1 MASFF
6 LAAEVAYYDTLVI
19 FFVKKSAQGMS
30 KTAILQQ
37 SADQGICTLT
47 LNRPDQYNA
56 LSEELLTELIHALD
70 IIADDDQIRVVVLE
84 ANGKAF
90 CAGHDLKQMRKND
103 DHGYQH
109 DLFSTC
115 SKMMQKIVGLP
126 QPVIAKVQGMAAAA
140 GCQLVATCDM
150 AIAADNCQ
158 FAVSGI
164 NLGLF
169 CSTPAVALSR
179 NISRK
184 RAMRMLL
191 TGQFIDAK
199 TAVDYGLIN
208 EVVATSE
215 LDQAVMLLA
224 EEVTARP
231 KNAIRLG
238 KRLFYQQLEGT
249 LPEAYA
255 LATDAIAG
263 NMMLDEAREGIDAFI
278 EKRKPKW
285 PV

>member
-1 MASFF
+1 MTAS
-6 LAAEVAYYDTLVI
+6 T
-19 FFVKKSAQGMS
+19 
-30 KTAILQQ
+30 ILQK
-37 SADQGICTLT
+37 SVEGAICTLT
-47 LNRPDQYNA
+47 LNRPKQYNA
-56 LSEELLTELIHALD
+56 LSEELLSKMIEALD
-70 IIADDDQIRVVVLE
+70 QIADDDRIRVVIL
-84 ANGKAF
+84 AASGKAF
-90 CAGHDLKQMRKND
+90 CAGHDLKQMRAND

-109 DLFSTC
+109 DLFSQC
-115 SKMMQKIVGLP
+115 STMMQKIVGLP
-126 QPVIAKVQGMAAAA
+126 QPVIAKVQGMATAA
-140 GCQLVATCDM
+140 GCQLVATCDL
-150 AIAADNCQ
+150 AVAAEECQ

-191 TGQFIDAK
+191 TGQFID
-199 TAVDYGLIN
+199 TATALEYGLIN
-208 EVVATSE
+208 ESVPATELNAAVQQLADEVA
-215 LDQAVMLLA
+215 
-224 EEVTARP
+224 ARP

-238 KRLFYQQLEGT
+238 KRLFYQQLEND

-278 EKRKPKW
+278 EKRKPNW
-285 PV
+285 PK